1 MKETIKKKIKDGITT
16 YLDESHPTLSEYQK
30 NKIANDVRD
39 MATDYIYKNSEG
51 LQLLVSNAVTDLEQ
65 FRHQF
70 QEYID
75 FLQLTTKK
83 ILEILKKQGVVYYEY
98 DQKKKKNVMK
108 GRSAVLTETVE
119 YFNLLND
126 MVIDYYK
133 NVYKVETT
141 SDKLVQSALF

>member
-1 MKETIKKKIKDGITT
+1 MKETIKKKIKDGMTA
-16 YLDESHPTLSEYQK
+16 YLYESHPTLSEYQK
-30 NKIANDVRD
+30 NKIANDLRD
-39 MATDYIYKNSEG
+39 MATDYIYKNSDG